1 MGFFYVVGSAPLQQ
15 SGFCQQ
21 IVLFVSNMR
30 QLLVGAGMQS
40 EFGNFFLLYVQI
52 QRFKPSKFEAAV
64 ECLAAEM
71 QSSVHWGGGGSLLAT
86 IQDCTSLKAVDD
98 NCTDK
103 TVSNEYKFGCH
114 WPRNFIPLK
123 AYQVVYVVVWCLMQ
137 TRGPCMEPC
146 GTPIVNKALDKKN
159 LPCKYTD

>member
-1 MGFFYVVGSAPLQQ
+1 MTIVVKILCHRAQQLDGVFYVVGSAPLQQ

-71 QSSVHWGGGGSLLAT
+71 QSSVHWGGEFIGHYPRLHLLKGS
-86 IQDCTSLKAVDD
+86 
-98 NCTDK
+98 
-103 TVSNEYKFGCH
+103 G
-114 WPRNFIPLK
+114 
-123 AYQVVYVVVWCLMQ
+123 
-137 TRGPCMEPC
+137 
-146 GTPIVNKALDKKN
+146 
-159 LPCKYTD
+159 